1 MQNLQA
7 IALFAFLSI
16 ITPGPNN
23 LMIMTS
29 SMNFGVRKS
38 LPHFFGIIVG
48 FPLMLLA
55 MGLGLNAVFSALPA
69 FQHVLLVFSLLM
81 MLYLAWQMVRFS
93 PAAPTAT
100 ENPQRVARPLGF
112 LQAVLFQWVNP
123 KAWFMA
129 SAAVALFPAGP
140 ATPLVDVFVVALV
153 MASMGLWC
161 VGLWLLLGARLRVL
175 INSPVR
181 VRWFNGSM
189 AAGLVVFFAYS
200 TAQALA

>member
-1 MQNLQA
+1 M
-7 IALFAFLSI
+7 
-16 ITPGPNN
+16 
-23 LMIMTS
+23 
-29 SMNFGVRKS
+29 
-38 LPHFFGIIVG
+38 
-48 FPLMLLA
+48 
-55 MGLGLNAVFSALPA
+55 
-69 FQHVLLVFSLLM
+69 
-81 MLYLAWQMVRFS
+81 
-93 PAAPTAT
+93 
-100 ENPQRVARPLGF
+100 
-112 LQAVLFQWVNP
+112 LFQWVNP